1 MVQIRKQ
8 VHLAFGVAVAGLIGT
23 VGLLGPAAPAQ
34 AVPSD
39 VNWDAIARCESG
51 GNWRINTGNGYYGG
65 LQFSRGTWRAYGG
78 TRYARTANRAT
89 KGEQIR
95 VAERVLRGQGIRA
108 WPHCGRRANVKV
120 SRKAVRKSPV
130 RAVRKAPVRVVRET
144 PARTVPAAPVRIV
157 REAPTRVVRT
167 AASRSAVL
175 QSATV
180 TPGSGTRTYIV
191 RRGDTLARIASRHHV
206 AGGWRAL
213 YRVNDDV
220 LSSPHRLFVGQRIK
234 L

>member
-1 MVQIRKQ
+1 MVQTRKQ
-8 VHLAFGVAVAGLIGT
+8 ARLAFGIAVAGLVGT

-78 TRYARTANRAT
+78 SRYARTANRAT
-89 KGEQIR
+89 RAEQIR
-95 VAERVLRGQGIRA
+95 VAERVLRRQGIGA
-108 WPHCGRRANVKV
+108 WPHCGRRANVHV
-120 SRKAVRKSPV
+120 SR
-130 RAVRKAPVRVVRET
+130 RAVRHA
-144 PARTVPAAPVRIV
+144 PARTVRQVTGRS
-157 REAPTRVVRT
+157 EARGHGSV
-167 AASRSAVL
+167 ASRSTA
-175 QSATV
+175 
-180 TPGSGTRTYIV
+180 RTYVV
-191 RRGDTLARIASRHHV
+191 RRGDTLARIADRHNV

-213 YRVNDDV
+213 YRANDHI
-220 LSSPHRLFVGQRIK
+220 LRSPHRVFTGQRIR

>member
-8 VHLAFGVAVAGLIGT
+8 VHLAFGVAVAGLVGT

-34 AVPSD
+34 AVSSE

-89 KGEQIR
+89 KVEQIR
-95 VAERVLRGQGIRA
+95 VAERVLRGQGIGA
-108 WPHCGRRANVKV
+108 WPHCGKRANVKV
-120 SRKAVRKSPV
+120 SRKAVRKSP
-130 RAVRKAPVRVVRET
+130 ARVVR
-144 PARTVPAAPVRIV
+144 PTVDRAA
-157 REAPTRVVRT
+157 AD
-167 AASRSAVL
+167 RSAADRSAAGRLAAGRGAAGRGVVL
-175 QSATV
+175 QSATA
-180 TPGSGTRTYIV
+180 TPRSGTRTYVV

-213 YRVNDDV
+213 YRFNDDV